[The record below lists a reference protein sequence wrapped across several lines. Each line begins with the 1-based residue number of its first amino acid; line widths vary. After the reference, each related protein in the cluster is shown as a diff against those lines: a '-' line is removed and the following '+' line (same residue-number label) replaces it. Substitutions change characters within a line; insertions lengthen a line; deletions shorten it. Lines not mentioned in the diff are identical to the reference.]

1 MINLDN
7 ILTKSGIN
15 SKELIELLD
24 ARQRGEID
32 FLLVDVR
39 EPFEYEMEHIK
50 GVDMLKPTS
59 SFQNW
64 ANEFLKEHKDKNVI
78 FTCRTDNRSGQV
90 ANILR
95 EYGLNAINHLG
106 GILDYNGETI

>member
-1 MINLDN
+1 MIDLED
-7 ILTKSGIN
+7 ILTKSGVT
-15 SKELIELLD
+15 SEELAKLLE
-24 ARQRGEID
+24 AREEGDID

-64 ANEFLKEHKDKNVI
+64 ASEFLQEHKDKNVI

-90 ANILR
+90 ADILR
-95 EYGLNAINHLG
+95 QYGLNAINHLG
-106 GILDYNGETI
+106 GIVTYRGKVE

>member
-1 MINLDN
+1 MISLED
-7 ILTKSGIN
+7 ILTKSGVT
-15 SKELIELLD
+15 SEELAKLLE
-24 ARQRGEID
+24 AREEGDID

-59 SFQNW
+59 SFQSW
-64 ANEFLKEHKDKNVI
+64 ASEFLQEHKDKNVI

-95 EYGLNAINHLG
+95 GYGLNAINHLG
-106 GILDYNGETI
+106 GIVTYRGEIV